1 VYSQSVGSSDVFL
14 GMSGKWT
21 CAFPVLLQPL
31 LTRRSRQ
38 RPVEHELRPFDGELL
53 PPPPLP
59 LPRLLTMTVIAALQV
74 SVEMPGTAFK
84 DVSLDVQGEQFLVR
98 APHYKLALHLQH
110 AVDDKQVSACLAG
123 W

>member
-1 VYSQSVGSSDVFL
+1 V
-14 GMSGKWT
+14 
-21 CAFPVLLQPL
+21 FPVLLQPL

-38 RPVEHELRPFDGELL
+38 RPVDHELRPFDGELL
-53 PPPPLP
+53 PP
-59 LPRLLTMTVIAALQV
+59 LPRPLTMTAIAALQV

-123 W
+123 WRC